1 MAEPFKNLFNK
12 KLVEEFANNIYKYDS
27 SFKKEEYLNFVF
39 DKLESLELKDRMRLI
54 SSSIHPYLE
63 NDYKK
68 TIEILKKVK
77 THFSYSESMGLQSM
91 ILPDYIEVYGLDDYE
106 TSMDALEYF
115 TIESSSEFAIRHF
128 IIKYEKQSMQEFLRW
143 AKSDNEHIRRLA
155 SEGCRP
161 RLPWA
166 IALPS
171 FKKNP
176 TLVLEVLE
184 LLKNDESMYVRKSVA
199 NNLNDISK
207 DNLELVISFV
217 ENNLGK
223 TKELDWICKHA
234 SRTLL
239 KAGNN
244 EILKLFGYQSD
255 DSISIDNFNVD
266 QKVKIEENLNFS
278 FDLKSSKKSLGNIR
292 LEYAIDFQKANGTLS
307 RKVFMLSQSQIL
319 DNHKSFKKHQSFRT
333 VTTRKCYIGLHKLAL
348 IVNGEE
354 KIIQEFELVQ

>member
-12 KLVEEFANNIYKYDS
+12 KLVEEFANNIYRYDS
-27 SFKKEEYLNFVF
+27 SFKKEEYLDLVLM
-39 DKLESLELKDRMRLI
+39 KLESLELKDRMRLI

-77 THFSYSESMGLQSM
+77 THFSASESMGLQSM
-91 ILPDYIEVYGLDDYE
+91 ILPDYIEVYGLNDYE
-106 TSMDALEYF
+106 TSIDALEYF

-128 IIKYEKQSMQEFLRW
+128 IVKYENESMQEFRRW

-171 FKKNP
+171 FKKDP
-176 TLVLEVLE
+176 TLVFEVLE
-184 LLKNDESMYVRKSVA
+184 LLKNDESIYVRKSVA

-207 DNLELVISFV
+207 DNPDLVINFV
-217 ENNLGK
+217 KNNLDK
-223 TKELDWICKHA
+223 SKNLDWICKHA

-239 KAGNN
+239 KAGDKK
-244 EILKLFGYQSD
+244 ILELFGYKSD
-255 DSISIDNFNVD
+255 DSFSIKNFNVD
-266 QKVKIEENLNFS
+266 KQVEEGEKLNFT
-278 FDLKSSKKSLGNIR
+278 FDLETLKKSLGNIR
-292 LEYAIDFQKANGTLS
+292 LEYAIDFQKANGKLS
-307 RKVFMLSQSQIL
+307 RKVFMLSQSTINN
-319 DNHKSFKKHQSFRT
+319 DKKSFKKYQSFKT
-333 VTTRKCYIGLHKLAL
+333 VTTRKYYKGLHKLAI

-354 KIIQEFELVQ
+354 KAITDFELV